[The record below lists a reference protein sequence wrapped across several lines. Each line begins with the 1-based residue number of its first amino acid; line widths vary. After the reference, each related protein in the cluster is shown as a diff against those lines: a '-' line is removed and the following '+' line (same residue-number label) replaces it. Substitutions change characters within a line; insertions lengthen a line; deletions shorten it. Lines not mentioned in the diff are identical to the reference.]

1 MVDRES
7 RQTGAAPLF
16 WPRPPCQGGRSDDVK
31 KHIVMLTPALIF
43 LLFLCAVMTG
53 ASYFYNTRLF
63 YVELVLL
70 LAAVGVVIFCMKRA
84 QKYTYEL
91 LGHMG
96 EILSDTQR
104 GVLTSFPL
112 PVLVTD
118 IEGQIVWSNDLFRDR
133 VLSGGD
139 LYDGNIAQVANIDH
153 TVDCPEKGVNIVR
166 AGREYTVFFSNAAK
180 HEEQLKIF
188 YFVDD
193 TVVKHFAHEYHITR
207 PCIAII
213 LIDNYEEL
221 QQNAKE
227 NERSQIFAE
236 IETTVEKYFS
246 ANKAFICKTDRD
258 RFVAIVEKQYL
269 DQMVKQRFDVLD
281 SVRGI
286 SASENMTAT
295 LSIGIGVGAKDL
307 TESEQMARQ
316 ALDMC
321 LGRGGDQAALR
332 SKEGYEFF
340 GGVSKGVEKRTKVK
354 ARIVASALQELIESH
369 ENVIVM
375 GHQFADMDSL
385 GSAVGIYR
393 VAKSMGKDAC
403 ICIDPTRHLVA
414 SLMALLKENGYTGA
428 FRSPEEVLPTIT
440 PDTLL
445 VVVDTHLKH
454 FVQSYDVYAA
464 CKTVVVIDHH
474 RKTIGHIDN
483 AVIFYHEPYASSAS
497 EMVAEMLPYFGEK
510 RRINRV
516 EAEALLAGIM
526 LDTKNFIMRAGV
538 RTFEAAAYL
547 RRMGADTVE
556 ARRLFSTSMDEYR
569 SRTRIIS
576 SAQVYRNCA
585 IAGVKEPL
593 EHVKL
598 VAPQAADELL
608 NISGVDASFSIYEY
622 DGGVSISARSMGAVN
637 VQVIME
643 QLGGGGHQT
652 MAATQLK
659 DITFDEA
666 REKLL
671 EAIDR
676 YYTTNVKKSK

>member
-1 MVDRES
+1 M
-7 RQTGAAPLF
+7 
-16 WPRPPCQGGRSDDVK
+16 K
-31 KHIVMLTPALIF
+31 KHIAMLTPALIF
-43 LLFLCAVMTG
+43 LFLLCTLMTG
-53 ASYFYNTRLF
+53 ATYFYNVRLF
-63 YVELVLL
+63 YIELVLL
-70 LAAVGVVIFCMKRA
+70 LASVGLVILCMKRS
-84 QKYTYEL
+84 QKYTHEL
-91 LGHMG
+91 LNHMG
-96 EILSDTQR
+96 ELLSDTQR

-118 IEGQIVWSNDLFRDR
+118 MEGQIVWYNDLFREG
-133 VLSGGD
+133 VLSGTD
-139 LYDGNIAQVANIDH
+139 VYDNNLAQIANIDH
-153 TVDCPEKGVNIVR
+153 AADCPEKGVNIVR
-166 AGREYTVFFSNAAK
+166 AGKEYTVYFSNAAK
-180 HEEQLKIF
+180 EEERLKVF

-193 TVVKHFAHEYHITR
+193 TVVKKLAHEYHITR
-207 PCIAII
+207 PNIAIV

-236 IETTVEKYFS
+236 IETIIEKYFV
-246 ANKAFICKTDRD
+246 ANKAFICKIDRD

-269 DQMVKQRFDVLD
+269 DEIIQHRFDILD
-281 SVRGI
+281 SVRVI
-286 SASENMTAT
+286 SASDNMTAT
-295 LSIGIGVGAKDL
+295 LSIGVGIGAKDL

-321 LGRGGDQAALR
+321 LGRGGDQASVR
-332 SKEGYEFF
+332 SKDGYEFF

-369 ENVIVM
+369 DNVVVM

-393 VAKSMGKDAC
+393 VVKSMGKQVC
-403 ICIDPTRHLVA
+403 ICIDPKRHLVA
-414 SLMALLKENGYTGA
+414 SLMSRLMENGYGYA
-428 FRSPEEVLPTIT
+428 FKSPEEVLPNIT
-440 PDTLL
+440 PNTLL
-445 VVVDTHLKH
+445 IVVDTHIKH
-454 FVQSYDVYAA
+454 FVQSYDVYES

-474 RKTIGHIDN
+474 RKTVDHIDN

-497 EMVAEMLPYFGEK
+497 EMIAEMLPYFGEK
-510 RRINRV
+510 RRISRI

-538 RTFEAAAYL
+538 RTFEAVAYL

-556 ARRLFSTSMDEYR
+556 VRKLFSTSMEEYM
-569 SRTRIIS
+569 SRTKIIS
-576 SAQVYRNCA
+576 SAKIYRKCA
-585 IAGVKEPL
+585 IAGVQEPL

-608 NISGVDASFSIYEY
+608 NIIGVDASFTLFEF
-622 DGGVSISARSMGAVN
+622 DGGVSISARSMGAIN

-652 MAATQLK
+652 MAATQMK
-659 DITFDEA
+659 GISFEDA

-671 EAIDR
+671 GVIDR
-676 YYTTNVKKSK
+676 FYETRGQRA

>member
-1 MVDRES
+1 
-7 RQTGAAPLF
+7 
-16 WPRPPCQGGRSDDVK
+16 
-31 KHIVMLTPALIF
+31 
-43 LLFLCAVMTG
+43 
-53 ASYFYNTRLF
+53 
-63 YVELVLL
+63 
-70 LAAVGVVIFCMKRA
+70 
-84 QKYTYEL
+84 
-91 LGHMG
+91 
-96 EILSDTQR
+96 
-104 GVLTSFPL
+104 
-112 PVLVTD
+112 
-118 IEGQIVWSNDLFRDR
+118 
-133 VLSGGD
+133 
-139 LYDGNIAQVANIDH
+139 
-153 TVDCPEKGVNIVR
+153 
-166 AGREYTVFFSNAAK
+166 
-180 HEEQLKIF
+180 
-188 YFVDD
+188 
-193 TVVKHFAHEYHITR
+193 
-207 PCIAII
+207 
-213 LIDNYEEL
+213 
-221 QQNAKE
+221 
-227 NERSQIFAE
+227 
-236 IETTVEKYFS
+236 
-246 ANKAFICKTDRD
+246 
-258 RFVAIVEKQYL
+258 
-269 DQMVKQRFDVLD
+269 
-281 SVRGI
+281 
-286 SASENMTAT
+286 
-295 LSIGIGVGAKDL
+295 
-307 TESEQMARQ
+307 
-316 ALDMC
+316 
-321 LGRGGDQAALR
+321 
-332 SKEGYEFF
+332 
-340 GGVSKGVEKRTKVK
+340 
-354 ARIVASALQELIESH
+354 
-369 ENVIVM
+369 
-375 GHQFADMDSL
+375 
-385 GSAVGIYR
+385 
-393 VAKSMGKDAC
+393 MGKDAC

>member
-1 MVDRES
+1 M
-7 RQTGAAPLF
+7 
-16 WPRPPCQGGRSDDVK
+16 K
-31 KHIVMLTPALIF
+31 KHIAMLTPALIF
-43 LLFLCAVMTG
+43 LFLLCVLMTG
-53 ASYFYNTRLF
+53 ATYFYNV
-63 YVELVLL
+63 YIALVLL
-70 LAAVGVVIFCMKRA
+70 LASFGLVFLCMKRS
-84 QKYTYEL
+84 QKYTHEL
-91 LGHMG
+91 LNHMG
-96 EILSDTQR
+96 ELLSDTQR

-118 IEGQIVWSNDLFRDR
+118 MEGQIVWYNDLFRDG
-133 VLSGGD
+133 VLSGTD
-139 LYDGNIAQVANIDH
+139 VYDNNLAQIANIDH
-153 TVDCPEKGVNIVR
+153 SADCPEKGVNIVR
-166 AGREYTVFFSNAAK
+166 AGKEYTVYFSNAAK
-180 HEEQLKIF
+180 EEERLKVF

-193 TVVKHFAHEYHITR
+193 TVVKKLAHEYHITR
-207 PCIAII
+207 PSIAII

-236 IETTVEKYFS
+236 IETVIEKYFT

-269 DQMVKQRFDVLD
+269 DEMVKRRFDILD
-281 SVRGI
+281 SVRVI
-286 SASENMTAT
+286 NASDNMTAT
-295 LSIGIGVGAKDL
+295 LSIGVGIGAKDL

-321 LGRGGDQAALR
+321 LGRGGDQASVR
-332 SKEGYEFF
+332 SKDGYEFF

-369 ENVIVM
+369 DNVVVM

-393 VAKSMGKDAC
+393 VVKSMGKQVC
-403 ICIDPTRHLVA
+403 ICIDPKRHLVA
-414 SLMALLKENGYTGA
+414 SLMSRLMENGYGYA
-428 FRSPEEVLPTIT
+428 FKSPEEVLPNIT

-445 VVVDTHLKH
+445 IVVDTHIKH
-454 FVQSYDVYAA
+454 FVQSYDVYEA

-474 RKTIGHIDN
+474 RKTVDHIDN

-497 EMVAEMLPYFGEK
+497 EMIAEMLPYFGEK
-510 RRINRV
+510 RRISRI

-538 RTFEAAAYL
+538 RTFEAVAYL

-556 ARRLFSTSMDEYR
+556 VRKLFSTSMEEYM
-569 SRTRIIS
+569 SRTKIIA
-576 SAQVYRNCA
+576 SAKIYRKCA
-585 IAGVKEPL
+585 IAGVQEPL

-608 NISGVDASFSIYEY
+608 NIIGVDASFTLFEF
-622 DGGVSISARSMGAVN
+622 DGGVSISARSMGAIN

-652 MAATQLK
+652 MAATQMK
-659 DITFDEA
+659 GISFEDA

-671 EAIDR
+671 GVIDR
-676 YYTTNVKKSK
+676 FYETRGQ

>member
-1 MVDRES
+1 M
-7 RQTGAAPLF
+7 
-16 WPRPPCQGGRSDDVK
+16 K
-31 KHIVMLTPALIF
+31 KYIAMLTPALIF
-43 LLFLCAVMTG
+43 LVVLCAAMTG
-53 ASYFYNTRLF
+53 ASYFYNMRLF
-63 YVELVLL
+63 YCELIL
-70 LAAVGVVIFCMKRA
+70 LAVAVGAVVVCMRRS
-84 QKYTYEL
+84 QKYTHEL
-91 LGHMG
+91 LNHMG
-96 EILSDTQR
+96 ELLSDTQR

-118 IEGQIVWSNDLFRDR
+118 IEGQIVWYNDLFREV
-133 VLSGGD
+133 VLGGID
-139 LYDGNIAQVANIDH
+139 LYDGNLSQIANIDH
-153 TVDCPEKGVNIVR
+153 TMECPEKGVNIVR
-166 AGREYTVFFSNAAK
+166 AGREYTVYFSNAAK
-180 HEEQLKIF
+180 HEEQLKVF

-193 TVVKHFAHEYHITR
+193 TVVKRFAHEYHITR
-207 PCIAII
+207 PCVAIV

-236 IETTVEKYFS
+236 IETTVEKYFAAS
-246 ANKAFICKTDRD
+246 KAFVCKTDRD
-258 RFVAIVEKQYL
+258 RFIAIVEKQYL
-269 DQMVKQRFDVLD
+269 DEIVKRRFDVLD
-281 SVRGI
+281 SVRAI
-286 SASENMTAT
+286 SASDNMTAT
-295 LSIGIGVGAKDL
+295 LSIGVGVGAKDL

-332 SKEGYEFF
+332 SKDGYEFF

-369 ENVIVM
+369 DNVIVM

-393 VAKSMGKDAC
+393 AAKSMEREAC
-403 ICIDPTRHLVA
+403 ICIDPKRHLVA
-414 SLMALLKENGYTGA
+414 SLMERLMENGYSGA

-440 PDTLL
+440 PSTLL
-445 VVVDTHLKH
+445 IVVDTHIKH
-454 FVQSYDVYAA
+454 FVQSYDVYTA

-474 RKTIGHIDN
+474 RKTVDHIDN

-510 RRINRV
+510 RRINRI

-556 ARRLFSTSMDEYR
+556 VRKLFSTSMEEYR

-576 SAQVYRNCA
+576 SAQIYRNCA
-585 IAGVKEPL
+585 VAGVKEPL

-608 NISGVDASFSIYEY
+608 NITGVDASFTIYEY
-622 DGGVSISARSMGAVN
+622 DGGVSISARSMGAIN
-637 VQVIME
+637 VQLIME

-652 MAATQLK
+652 MAATQMK
-659 DITFDEA
+659 DISFETA

-676 YYTTNVKKSK
+676 FYEAKNRPAQ

>member
-1 MVDRES
+1 M
-7 RQTGAAPLF
+7 
-16 WPRPPCQGGRSDDVK
+16 K
-31 KHIVMLTPALIF
+31 KHIAMLTPAVIF
-43 LLFLCAVMTG
+43 QFVLCVLMTG
-53 ASYFYNTRLF
+53 ASFFYDRRLF
-63 YVELVLL
+63 CIELVLL
-70 LAAVGVVIFCMKRA
+70 FASVGVVVICMKRS
-84 QKYTYEL
+84 QKYTHDL
-91 LGHMG
+91 LDQMG
-96 EILSDTQR
+96 KLLSDTQR

-118 IEGQIVWSNDLFRDR
+118 MEGQIVWYNDLFREG
-133 VLSGGD
+133 VLAGTD
-139 LYDGNIAQVANIDH
+139 VYDGNLAQIANINH
-153 TVDCPEKGVNIVR
+153 IEECPEKGVNIVR
-166 AGREYTVFFSNAAK
+166 AGKEYTVYFSNAAK
-180 HEEQLKIF
+180 EEERLKVF

-193 TVVKHFAHEYHITR
+193 TVVKKLAHEYHITR
-207 PCIAII
+207 PSIAII

-236 IETTVEKYFS
+236 IETIIEKYFI

-258 RFVAIVEKQYL
+258 RFIAIIEKQYL
-269 DQMVKQRFDVLD
+269 DEMIKNRFDVLD
-281 SVRGI
+281 SVRVI
-286 SASENMTAT
+286 SASDNMTAT
-295 LSIGIGVGAKDL
+295 LSIGVGMGAKDL

-321 LGRGGDQAALR
+321 LGRGGDQASVR
-332 SKEGYEFF
+332 SKDGYEFF

-369 ENVIVM
+369 DNVIVM

-393 VAKSMGKDAC
+393 VVKSMGKQVC
-403 ICIDPTRHLVA
+403 ICIDPKKHLVA
-414 SLMALLKENGYTGA
+414 SLMSRLMENGYGYA
-428 FRSPEEVLPTIT
+428 FRSPEDVLPTIT
-440 PDTLL
+440 PETLL
-445 VVVDTHLKH
+445 IVVDTHIKH

-474 RKTIGHIDN
+474 RRTVDHIDN

-497 EMVAEMLPYFGEK
+497 EMIAEMLPYFGEK
-510 RRINRV
+510 QKITRI
-516 EAEALLAGIM
+516 EAEALLAGIT

-556 ARRLFSTSMDEYR
+556 VRKLFSTSMEEYR
-569 SRTRIIS
+569 SRTKIIS
-576 SAQVYRNCA
+576 SAQVYRRCA

-608 NISGVDASFSIYEY
+608 NITGVDASFTLFEF

-652 MAATQLK
+652 MAATQIK
-659 DITFDEA
+659 GISFDDA

-671 EAIDR
+671 RVIDR
-676 YYTTNVKKSK
+676 FYETRG

>member
-1 MVDRES
+1 M
-7 RQTGAAPLF
+7 
-16 WPRPPCQGGRSDDVK
+16 K
-31 KHIVMLTPALIF
+31 KHIAMLTPALIF
-43 LLFLCAVMTG
+43 LFLLCALMTG
-53 ASYFYNTRLF
+53 ATYFYNIRLF
-63 YVELVLL
+63 YIELVLL
-70 LAAVGVVIFCMKRA
+70 LASLGLVILCMKRS
-84 QKYTYEL
+84 QKYTHEL
-91 LGHMG
+91 LNHMG
-96 EILSDTQR
+96 ELLSDTQR

-118 IEGQIVWSNDLFRDR
+118 MEGQIVWYNDLFRDG
-133 VLSGGD
+133 VLSGTD
-139 LYDGNIAQVANIDH
+139 VYDNNLAQIANIDH
-153 TVDCPEKGVNIVR
+153 TADCPEKGVNIVR
-166 AGREYTVFFSNAAK
+166 AGKEYTVYFSNAAK
-180 HEEQLKIF
+180 EEERLKVF

-193 TVVKHFAHEYHITR
+193 TVVKKLAHEYHITR
-207 PCIAII
+207 PSIAII
-213 LIDNYEEL
+213 LIDNYEEP

-236 IETTVEKYFS
+236 IETVIEKYFT

-269 DQMVKQRFDVLD
+269 DEMVKRRFDILD
-281 SVRGI
+281 SVRVI
-286 SASENMTAT
+286 NASDNMTAT
-295 LSIGIGVGAKDL
+295 LSIGVGIGAKDL

-321 LGRGGDQAALR
+321 LGRGGDQASVR
-332 SKEGYEFF
+332 SKDGYEFF

-369 ENVIVM
+369 DNVVVM

-393 VAKSMGKDAC
+393 VVKSMGKQVC
-403 ICIDPTRHLVA
+403 ICIDPKRHLVA
-414 SLMALLKENGYTGA
+414 SLMSRLMENGYGYA
-428 FRSPEEVLPTIT
+428 FKSPEEVLPNIT

-445 VVVDTHLKH
+445 IVVDTHIKH
-454 FVQSYDVYAA
+454 FVQSYDVYEA

-474 RKTIGHIDN
+474 RKTVDHIDN

-497 EMVAEMLPYFGEK
+497 EMIAEMLPYFGEK
-510 RRINRV
+510 RRISRI

-538 RTFEAAAYL
+538 RTFEAVAYL

-556 ARRLFSTSMDEYR
+556 VRKLFSTSMEEYM
-569 SRTRIIS
+569 SRTKIIA
-576 SAQVYRNCA
+576 SAKIYRKCA
-585 IAGVKEPL
+585 IAGVQEPL

-608 NISGVDASFSIYEY
+608 NIIGVDASFTLFEF
-622 DGGVSISARSMGAVN
+622 DGGVSISARSMGAIN

-652 MAATQLK
+652 MAATQMK
-659 DITFDEA
+659 GISFEDA

-671 EAIDR
+671 GVIDR
-676 YYTTNVKKSK
+676 FYETRGQ

>member
-1 MVDRES
+1 M
-7 RQTGAAPLF
+7 
-16 WPRPPCQGGRSDDVK
+16 K
-31 KHIVMLTPALIF
+31 KHIAMLTPALII
-43 LLFLCAVMTG
+43 LVVLCAAMTG
-53 ASYFYNTRLF
+53 ASYFLDTRLF
-63 YVELVLL
+63 YIELLLL
-70 LAAVGVVIFCMKRA
+70 LAAVGVVFLSMKRS
-84 QKYTYEL
+84 QKYTHEL
-91 LGHMG
+91 LNHMG
-96 EILSDTQR
+96 ELLSDTQR

-118 IEGQIVWSNDLFRDR
+118 VEGQIVWYNDLFREN
-133 VLSGGD
+133 VLGKTD
-139 LYDGNIAQVANIDH
+139 LYDGNLAQIANIDH

-180 HEEQLKIF
+180 HEERLKIF

-193 TVVKHFAHEYHITR
+193 TVVKRFAHEYHITR
-207 PCIAII
+207 PCVAIV

-236 IETTVEKYFS
+236 IETTVEKYFA

-258 RFVAIVEKQYL
+258 RFIAIVEKQYL
-269 DQMVKQRFDVLD
+269 DEMIKRRFDVLD

-286 SASENMTAT
+286 SASDNMTAT
-295 LSIGIGVGAKDL
+295 LSIGVGVGAKDM

-321 LGRGGDQAALR
+321 LGRGGDQAAVR
-332 SKEGYEFF
+332 SKDGYEFF

-369 ENVIVM
+369 DNVIVM

-393 VAKSMGKDAC
+393 IAKSMDKEAC
-403 ICIDPTRHLVA
+403 ICIDPKRHLVS
-414 SLMALLKENGYTGA
+414 SLMERLTENGYSSV
-428 FRSPEEVLPTIT
+428 FRSPEEVLPAIT
-440 PDTLL
+440 ENTLL
-445 VVVDTHLKH
+445 IVVDTHIKH
-454 FVQSYDVYAA
+454 FVQSYEVYTA

-474 RKTIGHIDN
+474 RKTVDHIDN

-510 RRINRV
+510 RRINRI

-556 ARRLFSTSMDEYR
+556 VRKLFSTSMGEYQ

-576 SAQVYRNCA
+576 SAKLYRNCA
-585 IAGVKEPL
+585 VAGVKEPL

-608 NISGVDASFSIYEY
+608 NITGVDASFTIFEYE
-622 DGGVSISARSMGAVN
+622 GGVSISARSMGAVN

-652 MAATQLK
+652 MAATQMK
-659 DITFDEA
+659 GISFEDA

-671 EAIDR
+671 GAIDNFYDTR
-676 YYTTNVKKSK
+676 GKKTV

>member
-1 MVDRES
+1 
-7 RQTGAAPLF
+7 
-16 WPRPPCQGGRSDDVK
+16 VK
-31 KHIVMLTPALIF
+31 KHIAMLTPAVVF
-43 LLFLCAVMTG
+43 LFVLCALMTG
-53 ASYFYNTRLF
+53 ASYFYNHRLF
-63 YVELVLL
+63 YIELVLL
-70 LAAVGVVIFCMKRA
+70 LASVGVVIVCMKRS
-84 QKYTYEL
+84 QKYTQGL
-91 LGHMG
+91 LNHMG
-96 EILSDTQR
+96 ELLSDTQR

-118 IEGQIVWSNDLFRDR
+118 MEGQIVWYNDLFREG
-133 VLSGGD
+133 VLSGAD
-139 LYDGNIAQVANIDH
+139 VYDCNLAQIANIDH
-153 TVDCPEKGVNIVR
+153 SVDCPEKGVNIVR
-166 AGREYTVFFSNAAK
+166 AGKEYTVYFSNAAK
-180 HEEQLKIF
+180 EEEKLKVF

-193 TVVKHFAHEYHITR
+193 TIVKKLAHEYHITR
-207 PCIAII
+207 PSIAII

-236 IETTVEKYFS
+236 IETIIEKYFT

-258 RFVAIVEKQYL
+258 RFIAVIEKQYL
-269 DQMVKQRFDVLD
+269 DEIIKRRFDVLD
-281 SVRGI
+281 SVRVI
-286 SASENMTAT
+286 SASDNMTAT
-295 LSIGIGVGAKDL
+295 LSIGVGVGAKNL

-321 LGRGGDQAALR
+321 LGRGGDQASVR
-332 SKEGYEFF
+332 SKDGYEFF

-369 ENVIVM
+369 DNVIVM

-393 VAKSMGKDAC
+393 VVKSMGKQVC
-403 ICIDPTRHLVA
+403 ICIDPKRHLVS
-414 SLMALLKENGYTGA
+414 SLMSRLMENGYGYA
-428 FRSPEEVLPTIT
+428 FRSPEEVLTLVT

-445 VVVDTHLKH
+445 IVVDTHIKH

-474 RKTIGHIDN
+474 RKTVDHIDN

-510 RRINRV
+510 RRITRI
-516 EAEALLAGIM
+516 EAEALLAGIT

-556 ARRLFSTSMDEYR
+556 VRKLFSTSMEEYQ
-569 SRTRIIS
+569 SRTKIIS
-576 SAQVYRNCA
+576 SAQVYRRCA
-585 IAGVKEPL
+585 VAGVKEPL

-608 NISGVDASFSIYEY
+608 NITGVDASFTIYEF
-622 DGGVSISARSMGAVN
+622 DGGVSISARSMGAIN

-652 MAATQLK
+652 MAATQIK
-659 DITFDEA
+659 GISFDEA

-671 EAIDR
+671 RVIDR
-676 YYTTNVKKSK
+676 FYETRA